1 MQVEPIDVTAIVGIV
16 MGMLVVLIPIA
27 GLTLRFAIKPITESV
42 AKLRES
48 GVEREKVG
56 LLERRMALLEQE
68 LHGLDGM
75 REDLARI
82 LEATEFNRQLRSP
95 QADQIATATQ
105 APHAETGR

>member
-1 MQVEPIDVTAIVGIV
+1 MQVEPVDLTAIVAIV

-42 AKLRES
+42 AKLRE
-48 GVEREKVG
+48 GGMEREKVG

-68 LHGLDGM
+68 LHGLEGM

-82 LEATEFNRQLRSP
+82 VEATEFNRQLRTP
-95 QADQIATATQ
+95 QAGQVAG
-105 APHAETGR
+105 APAAHAETGR